1 MKAMILAAGEGTR
14 LRPLTLA
21 TPKVLLPVAGRPV
34 IDHILGWLRHH
45 DIDEVAINVCHLA
58 EAVVDSLGDGGDLG
72 MSISYSR
79 EESRLGT
86 AGGVKRM
93 ADFFDGTFVVHYGD
107 VLTDFDLGAMVR
119 RHRDSG
125 AVATLAIVRM
135 AEPRNAGVV
144 EMDEAGRIT
153 SFAEKP
159 ARRSESSNL
168 ENGGTYVLEREV
180 LELVPAGERTDFGRD
195 VLPELVRSGRPV
207 HGYVLDAG
215 DYLIDIGSREK
226 YRQAGDD
233 VASGRVRVFCPEGFG
248 VCGG

>member
-14 LRPLTLA
+14 LRPLTLS

-34 IDHILGWLRHH
+34 IGHILGWLRHH
-45 DIDEVAINVCHLA
+45 GIGEVAINVCHLA
-58 EAVVDSLGDGGDLG
+58 GAIVDSLGDGGDLG
-72 MSISYSR
+72 MSISYSW

-125 AVATLAIVRM
+125 AVATLAFVRM
-135 AEPRNAGVV
+135 AEPRRAGVV
-144 EMDEAGRIT
+144 ELDSAGRIT

-159 ARRSESSNL
+159 AQRSESSNL
-168 ENGGTYVLEREV
+168 ENGGTYVLEKEA
-180 LELVPAGERTDFGRD
+180 LELVATGVESDFGRD
-195 VLPELVRSGRPV
+195 VLPELVKSGRPV
-207 HGYVLDAG
+207 HGYVLEAS

-226 YRQAGDD
+226 YRQAGAD
-233 VASGRVRVFCPEGFG
+233 VGAGRVRVY
-248 VCGG
+248 GG